1 MAVFVSILL
10 SVLFISAISLV
21 GVITLAFNKKLLD
34 KLMLVF
40 LAFTS
45 GSLLGAVFF
54 HMLPEAVESGGA
66 KIFNLV
72 LWGILGFFIIER
84 FIHWHHCGKDECKV
98 RPVAYLNLIG
108 DGIHNFI
115 DGVVIAA
122 AYLTSIPTGIIAT
135 LAIAFHEIPQEF
147 GDFCVLLHFGFTR
160 KKALFYNFV
169 SATMAI
175 FGAVVG
181 YLFLSGLKDV
191 IPSVIAFASGGFIYI
206 ATADLMPE
214 LHAEGEFAKIIRQ
227 TLALLLG
234 VAVMYAVSIILP

>member
-1 MAVFVSILL
+1 MAVLVNILL
-10 SVLFISAISLV
+10 SVIFISVISLV

-34 KLMLVF
+34 KIMMLF
-40 LAFTS
+40 LAFAS
-45 GSLLGAVFF
+45 GSLIGAVFF
-54 HMLPEAVESGGA
+54 NLLPEAFESGGVEM
-66 KIFNLV
+66 FNLV

-84 FIHWHHCGKDECKV
+84 FIHWHHCGQDECKV

-115 DGVVIAA
+115 DGIVIAA
-122 AYLTSIPTGIIAT
+122 AYLISIPTGIIAT

-147 GDFCVLLHFGFTR
+147 GDFCVLLHFGFTK
-160 KKALFYNFV
+160 KKALFYNFI

-181 YLFLSGLKDV
+181 YLFLSDLEHV
-191 IPSVIAFASGGFIYI
+191 LPSVIAFASGGFIYI

-214 LHAEGEFAKIIRQ
+214 LHAEGEFAKIIWQ

-234 VAVMYAVSIILP
+234 VAVMYTVSIILP